1 MGKYWICICL
11 AWGLGIGGCTPV
23 QQYRYTEG
31 KIYFEAKKGTY
42 PRMYALGNPP
52 ANGVGKRFSF
62 HV

>member
-31 KIYFEAKKGTY
+31 KIYGTFIIY
-42 PRMYALGNPP
+42 PMLLTRI
-52 ANGVGKRFSF
+52 
-62 HV
+62 

>member
-31 KIYFEAKKGTY
+31 RFTVHFIIYLMLLTTI
-42 PRMYALGNPP
+42 
-52 ANGVGKRFSF
+52 
-62 HV
+62 